1 VHVCID
7 GKFGRLWQKQH
18 FGVSTKHWCHN
29 DFAKLTVNPNMFLE
43 RHDTRR
49 RFIEV
54 LNTVIQNLFK
64 EEVLGD
70 YLMKPI

>member
-1 VHVCID
+1 
-7 GKFGRLWQKQH
+7 
-18 FGVSTKHWCHN
+18 
-29 DFAKLTVNPNMFLE
+29 M
-43 RHDTRR
+43 RR

>member
-1 VHVCID
+1 M
-7 GKFGRLWQKQH
+7 FG
-18 FGVSTKHWCHN
+18 
-29 DFAKLTVNPNMFLE
+29 LTV
-43 RHDTRR
+43 RHDMRR